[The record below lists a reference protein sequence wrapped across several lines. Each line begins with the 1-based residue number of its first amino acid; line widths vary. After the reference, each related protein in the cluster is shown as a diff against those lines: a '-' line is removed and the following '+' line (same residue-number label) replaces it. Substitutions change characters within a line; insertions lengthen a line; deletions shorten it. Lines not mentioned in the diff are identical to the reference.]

1 MKASIPAASRPAM
14 QACRPLLS
22 LILPSLLA
30 MTALGTLGRTEADPG
45 APTPAQSI
53 DFNRD
58 VRPVLSKN
66 CFACHGADE
75 QHREGGLRLDLRGD
89 ATKRLAD
96 GKTAIVPGHADQSEV
111 VRRITSA
118 DADERMPPANA
129 NSTLTSE
136 QRQILTQWIR
146 EGAGY
151 SRHWSFEKPVRPQL
165 PRLAAIAGRP
175 GWPANPVDLFI
186 GAKLQAA
193 GLAPSPPADPY
204 TLIRRLSLDLR
215 GLPPTPAE
223 VEEFVRDSSPGV
235 YERLVDRMLA
245 DPAFG
250 ERCARPWLD
259 LARYADSAGY
269 ASDPLRTIWLYR
281 DWVIDAFNAN
291 QPFDQFTVEQLAGD
305 LLPQP
310 TNEQLVATAFN
321 RNTMTN
327 TEGGTDDE
335 EFRVAAVKD
344 RVDTT
349 MDVWMGLTI
358 GCAKCHSHKFDPIT
372 QAEYYRFFAIFNQ
385 TADNDQPNES
395 PTLSFPSPEAAR
407 QRATIDAQIAMLK
420 KRAGS
425 QKDPKLAARIAKLT
439 RSREKDPSVP
449 VMRELPRENHR
460 QTHVMVK
467 GNFLVP
473 AEAVE
478 PGVPAF
484 FGSSPKQ
491 AAVDRLAMA
500 RWIVDRENPLTAR
513 VAVNRLWSQVFGQGI
528 VETEEDFGT
537 QGRAP
542 SHPELLDYL
551 AVEYRDHGWNTKALI
566 RLLVTSATY
575 RQSSRETPEALQK
588 DPGNHLYGR
597 APRFRLE
604 AEIVRDQA
612 LALSGLLS
620 QKMKGPSVFPPQPP
634 GLWRAAFNGDRTWP
648 TSPGGDAHRRGLY
661 TFWRRTIPY
670 PSMATFDAPSR
681 EVCSVRRVRTNTPLQ
696 AFVTL
701 NDPVYVEAAQ
711 ALSRRIMTEGGH
723 SPRERCQFALRL
735 CLARPA
741 TSEQVAELESLL
753 LDERRHY
760 QADPRAARMLAGG
773 SQGQLPPGLD
783 AADLAAWT
791 VVANVL
797 LNLDG
802 VLTKG

>member
-1 MKASIPAASRPAM
+1 MNLRRSLSPVAL
-14 QACRPLLS
+14 PLL
-22 LILPSLLA
+22 A
-30 MTALGTLGRTEADPG
+30 FTAIAVAQRALADPG
-45 APTPAQSI
+45 SLSAAKSV

-58 VRPVLSKN
+58 VRPILAKS
-66 CFACHGADE
+66 CFSCHGADE
-75 QHREGGLRLDLRGD
+75 KHREAGLQLDVRE
-89 ATKRLAD
+89 AAVKRLSD
-96 GKTAIVPGHADQSEV
+96 GKTAIVPGHPDQSEL
-111 VRRITSA
+111 VRRITA
-118 DADERMPPANA
+118 KDADDRMPPADA
-129 NSTLTSE
+129 NSTLTKE
-136 QRQILTQWIR
+136 QTRILTQWIT
-146 EGAGY
+146 EGAQY
-151 SRHWSFEKPVRPQL
+151 SRHWSFEKPAQ
-165 PRLAAIAGRP
+165 PRLPHVSAIADRP
-175 GWPANPVDLFI
+175 DWPANPVDLFI
-186 GAKLQAA
+186 AERLRSA
-193 GLAPSPPADPY
+193 GLGPSPPADPY
-204 TLIRRLSLDLR
+204 VLIRRVSLDLR
-215 GLPPTPAE
+215 GLPPTPDE
-223 VEEFVRDSSPGV
+223 VDEFVRDTEGGA
-235 YERLVDRMLA
+235 YGRLVDRMLA

-250 ERCARPWLD
+250 ERWARPWLD

-291 QPFDQFTVEQLAGD
+291 MPFDQFTIEQLAGD
-305 LLPQP
+305 LLPNP
-310 TNEQLVATAFN
+310 TRERLVATAFN

-372 QAEYYRFFAIFNQ
+372 QAEYYQFFAIFNQ
-385 TADNDQPNES
+385 TADNDQPDES
-395 PTLSFPSPEAAR
+395 PTLTLTSPDVVR
-407 QRATIDAQIAMLK
+407 QRAAIDAQIAALK
-420 KRAGS
+420 KRSLAK
-425 QKDPKLAARIAKLT
+425 KDPKVAARIARLM
-439 RSREKDPSVP
+439 RSRPQDVSVP
-449 VMRELPRENHR
+449 VMRELPREKR
-460 QTHVMVK
+460 RKTHVMVK

-473 AEAVE
+473 AEAVG

-484 FGSSPKQ
+484 FGSLRKGAP
-491 AAVDRLAMA
+491 ADRLAMA
-500 RWIVDRENPLTAR
+500 RWLVDRDNPLTAR
-513 VAVNRLWSQVFGQGI
+513 VSVNRIWSQIFGQGL

-537 QGRAP
+537 QGRP
-542 SHPELLDYL
+542 PTHPELLDYL
-551 AVEYRDHGWNTKALI
+551 AVEYRDHGWDTKALI

-575 RQSSRETPEALQK
+575 RQSSRETPEVVQK
-588 DPGNHLYGR
+588 DPANRLYGR

-604 AEIVRDQA
+604 AEMVRDQA

-620 QKMKGPSVFPPQPP
+620 QKMKGPSVFPPQPD
-634 GLWRAAFNGDRTWP
+634 GLWRAAFNGSDRTWP
-648 TSPGGDAHRRGLY
+648 TSTGSEAHRRGLY

-670 PSMATFDAPSR
+670 PSMTTFDAPSR

-711 ALSRRIMTEGGH
+711 VLSRRIVLEGGT
-723 SPRERCQFALRL
+723 SPRERCRYALRL
-735 CLARPA
+735 CLSRPPNA
-741 TSEQVAELESLL
+741 EQVAELESLL

-760 QADPRAARMLAGG
+760 ETDLRVARVLAVGPEG
-773 SQGQLPPGLD
+773 KVPEGLD

>member
-1 MKASIPAASRPAM
+1 MDSSIPAASRPAM
-14 QACRPLLS
+14 PACRPLLP
-22 LILPSLLA
+22 LILPSLVA
-30 MTALGTLGRTEADPG
+30 WATLCIPAGAVADPG
-45 APTPAQSI
+45 APPTARTI

-58 VRPVLSKN
+58 VRPILSKN

-75 QHREGGLRLDLRGD
+75 QHREAALRLDVRGD
-89 ATKRLAD
+89 AIKALAD
-96 GKTAIVPGHADQSEV
+96 GKTAVVPGHVDQSELIH
-111 VRRITSA
+111 RIMST

-129 NSTLTSE
+129 NSTLGPE
-136 QRQILTQWIR
+136 QKKILAQWIS

-151 SRHWSFEKPVRPQL
+151 SRHWSFEKPVRPAL
-165 PRLAAIAGRP
+165 PRLAIAGRP
-175 GWPANPVDLFI
+175 EWPTNPVDLFI
-186 GAKLQAA
+186 GEKLRVA

-223 VEEFVRDSSPGV
+223 VEAFVRDPHPGA

-250 ERCARPWLD
+250 ERSARPWLD

-291 QPFDQFTVEQLAGD
+291 QPFDQFTIEQLAGD
-305 LLPQP
+305 LLRNP
-310 TNEQLVATAFN
+310 TPDQLVATAFN

-372 QAEYYRFFAIFNQ
+372 QAEYYQFFAIFNQ
-385 TADNDQPNES
+385 TADNDQPDES
-395 PTLSFPSPEAAR
+395 PTLSFPSPDAPR
-407 QRATIDAQIAMLK
+407 QRAAIEAQIAALK
-420 KRAGS
+420 KRNALK
-425 QKDPKLAARIAKLT
+425 KDPKLTARIAKLI
-439 RSREKDPSVP
+439 RMRPNDPSVP
-449 VMRELPRENHR
+449 VMRELPTAKRR
-460 QTHVMVK
+460 QSHIMVK

-473 AEAVE
+473 AEAVG
-478 PGVPAF
+478 PGVPAS
-484 FGSSPKQ
+484 FGSLPKDVP
-491 AAVDRLAMA
+491 ADRLAMA
-500 RWIVDRENPLTAR
+500 RWLVDRNNPLTAR
-513 VAVNRLWSQVFGQGI
+513 VAVNRIWSQVFGQGI

-537 QGRAP
+537 QGRSP

-566 RLLVTSATY
+566 RLLVTSAMY
-575 RQSSRETPEALQK
+575 RQSSRETAEAVQK
-588 DPGNHLYGR
+588 DSGNHLYGR

-604 AEIVRDQA
+604 AEMVRDQA

-620 QKMKGPSVFPPQPP
+620 QKMKGPSVFPMQPP

-648 TSPGGDAHRRGLY
+648 TSTGGDGHRRGLY

-670 PSMATFDAPSR
+670 PSMTTFDAPSR
-681 EVCSVRRVRTNTPLQ
+681 EICSVRRVRTNTPLQ

-711 ALSRRIMTEGGH
+711 ALARRIMLEGGH
-723 SPRERCQFALRL
+723 SPSERCGYALRL
-735 CLARPA
+735 CLARPPKP
-741 TSEQVAELESLL
+741 EQVAELERLL
-753 LDERRHY
+753 LDERQHY
-760 QADPRAARMLAGG
+760 QSDLAAARTLAAGPKG
-773 SQGQLPPGLD
+773 KLPAGLD